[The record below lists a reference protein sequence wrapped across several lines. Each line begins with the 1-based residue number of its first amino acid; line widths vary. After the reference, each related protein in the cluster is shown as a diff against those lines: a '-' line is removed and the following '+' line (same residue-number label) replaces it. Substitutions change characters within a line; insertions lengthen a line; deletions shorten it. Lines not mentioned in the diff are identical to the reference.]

1 MESKTEREKRLI
13 QREKRKLELERQKL
27 LRDFEAQRTRYISQ
41 QRDRRLAQQR
51 EDRPAGAR
59 TRSDLE
65 LQITPLKAEVVP
77 QRGRSDP
84 TGVKDQTWV
93 EPEEKKSDIAG
104 ILYPD
109 TTDLEQMAASFS
121 TDYGGVFEEIG
132 PLKTDIERHRLSFET
147 TEKTER
153 EEDRQVQDML
163 DRLGERGADIED
175 SLPRSKESLRQTRQ
189 RFDNPNEYELPQS
202 QWTERRE
209 FRRSSSPWE
218 LRENTQLKG
227 DFAPNPKKV
236 KKVKEGK
243 FNDRTDGTESQ
254 EHVKQ
259 ENDDDAYVDDRS
271 AEKEVVER
279 IQFLEMQDRMLDE
292 QIEMRD
298 KAEKELAEKLR
309 YLQARDR
316 QSRQEAQ
323 QRERLTV
330 LKQEEERLERL
341 LQQKIKRDKER
352 DQRMALLYKQQ
363 IKLQEQIEKREAAYN
378 PELSV
383 HAGIQKNIGKE
394 EAVVD
399 VILKKEEEDDVRQN
413 EESAVTMQPQESQQ
427 PLNIEQSDKEKE
439 LQRKEEY
446 LKKLEQDLLKK
457 ESEIS
462 TKIQGVSLTEK
473 TSEEP
478 SKKTEVAHF
487 VKPYVNPF
495 SGTEPTPKNEN
506 TFEDWKVEI
515 ESLIKSQV
523 YQEDY
528 IVTQIIRNSL
538 KGQARKVLI
547 TLGAKASSNDI
558 IKKLENVYG
567 NVASG
572 ESVLQEFYT
581 ASQKADESI
590 TTWGLR
596 IEEILQRAIDKGH
609 VTTEQKNEMLRTKF
623 WRSLRNTELKNAT
636 RVYFEQI
643 KEFELLRRKVRAEEY
658 EIYTHKS
665 TTEKEGERSTTNK
678 QQEKKIETQVRP
690 ENPPV
695 KDVQHQ
701 PIQIET
707 GTAKALQDL
716 SRRLEKIEKA
726 ITYRRYNPQPRR
738 NFQDYKQ
745 KQQKSQAEQ
754 TTPKTE
760 VKSAEKTEK
769 KTTSLNK

>member
-1 MESKTEREKRLI
+1 MT
-13 QREKRKLELERQKL
+13 
-27 LRDFEAQRTRYISQ
+27 A
-41 QRDRRLAQQR
+41 
-51 EDRPAGAR
+51 
-59 TRSDLE
+59 
-65 LQITPLKAEVVP
+65 
-77 QRGRSDP
+77 
-84 TGVKDQTWV
+84 
-93 EPEEKKSDIAG
+93 
-104 ILYPD
+104 
-109 TTDLEQMAASFS
+109 
-121 TDYGGVFEEIG
+121 
-132 PLKTDIERHRLSFET
+132 
-147 TEKTER
+147 
-153 EEDRQVQDML
+153 
-163 DRLGERGADIED
+163 
-175 SLPRSKESLRQTRQ
+175 
-189 RFDNPNEYELPQS
+189 
-202 QWTERRE
+202 
-209 FRRSSSPWE
+209 
-218 LRENTQLKG
+218 
-227 DFAPNPKKV
+227 
-236 KKVKEGK
+236 
-243 FNDRTDGTESQ
+243 
-254 EHVKQ
+254 
-259 ENDDDAYVDDRS
+259 
-271 AEKEVVER
+271 
-279 IQFLEMQDRMLDE
+279 
-292 QIEMRD
+292 
-298 KAEKELAEKLR
+298 
-309 YLQARDR
+309 
-316 QSRQEAQ
+316 
-323 QRERLTV
+323 

-363 IKLQEQIEKREAAYN
+363 MKLQEEIVNREAAYD
-378 PELSV
+378 PESSV
-383 HAGIQKNIGKE
+383 HAGVQKKIDKE
-394 EAVVD
+394 EAVAD
-399 VILKKEEEDDVRQN
+399 VTVKKEEEDTLRQK
-413 EESAVTMQPQESQQ
+413 EESTLTMQQ
-427 PLNIEQSDKEKE
+427 PSITEQSNKEKE

-462 TKIQGVSLTEK
+462 TKIQGVSLTDK

-478 SKKTEVAHF
+478 SKKAEVAHF

-609 VTTEQKNEMLRTKF
+609 VTIEQKNEMLRTKF
-623 WRSLRNTELKNAT
+623 WRSLRSTELKNAT

-665 TTEKEGERSTTNK
+665 TAEKEGERSSANK
-678 QQEKKIETQVRP
+678 QQEKRTETPVRTK
-690 ENPPV
+690 NPPV

-745 KQQKSQAEQ
+745 KQQKSQTEQ

-760 VKSAEKTEK
+760 VKSIEKTENK